1 MTNPAHSTNS
11 ASRKARW
18 ATAMVAG
25 VALAAIGA
33 GTLPAVASAAERPAA
48 PVTGTLHADRPLDR
62 TALRASL
69 DGLPDV
75 AVNGALARVS
85 GRDGRWSGAAG
96 PTVPSADANF
106 RIGSVTKVFT
116 STVALQLVAE
126 GRLGLD
132 TPVQQVLPG
141 TLPADWAPITVGQL
155 LSHTSDLPKPVAP
168 APDTTPAS
176 AVADAVRAA
185 AEAGAP
191 QPVPGSRQQYNGLNH
206 FLLGM
211 VIERTTGRTYAE
223 EVQRR
228 IARPLG
234 LRHTYVPAADDR
246 SLPAPHTRALWD
258 ASGKGTG
265 ELADNS
271 RQSPWAWA
279 EGGMIS
285 NAPELDRFFTAL
297 MQGRLL
303 PPAQQKLLTEPVP
316 GIEGNGT
323 FSRGGLQH
331 VELRPGTWVWG
342 KTGSYN
348 GYTSGVFT
356 NEDRS
361 RVLVYS
367 LNPTNRRPQKPED
380 GLTERDHIFKIAG
393 AAF

>member
-1 MTNPAHSTNS
+1 MTNPANS

-18 ATAMVAG
+18 ATAIAAG

-33 GTLPAVASAAERPAA
+33 GTLPAAASAAERPAA
-48 PVTGTLHADRPLDR
+48 AAAPVTGTPHANRPLDR
-62 TALRASL
+62 AALQASL

-75 AVNGALARVS
+75 AVSGALARVS

-106 RIGSVTKVFT
+106 RIGSITKVFT
-116 STVALQLVAE
+116 STVTLQLVAE

-141 TLPADWAPITVGQL
+141 TLPADWAPITIGQL
-155 LSHTSDLPKPVAP
+155 LSHTSDLPHPVAP
-168 APDTTPAS
+168 SADTTPAS
-176 AVADAVRAA
+176 AIADALRVAV
-185 AEAGAP
+185 EEGAP
-191 QPVPGSRQQYNGLNH
+191 EPVPGSRQQYNGLNH
-206 FLLGM
+206 LLLGM
-211 VIERTTGRTYAE
+211 AIERTTGRTYAE
-223 EVQRR
+223 EVRRR

-234 LRHTYVPAADDR
+234 LRHTYVPASDDR

-258 ASGKGTG
+258 ASGTGTG
-265 ELADNS
+265 ELVDNS

-297 MQGRLL
+297 MNGRLL
-303 PPAQQKLLTEPVP
+303 PPAQQRLLTEPVP
-316 GIEGNGT
+316 GFEGNRT

-331 VELRPGTWVWG
+331 VQLGPDTWVWG

-348 GYTSGVFT
+348 GYTSGVFIG
-356 NEDRS
+356 EDRS

-367 LNPTNRRPQKPED
+367 LNPTNRRPQKEAD
-380 GLTERDHIFKIAG
+380 GLTEMGRILKIAD

>member
-1 MTNPAHSTNS
+1 MTNPANS

-18 ATAMVAG
+18 ATAIAAG
-25 VALAAIGA
+25 VVLAAIGA

-48 PVTGTLHADRPLDR
+48 PVTGIVHTREPLDR
-62 TALRASL
+62 AALQASL

-96 PTVPSADANF
+96 PTVPSAEANF

-116 STVALQLVAE
+116 STVTLQLVAE
-126 GRLGLD
+126 GRLTLD

-155 LSHTSDLPKPVAP
+155 LSHTSGMPHPVAP
-168 APDTTPAS
+168 SAGTTPAS
-176 AVADAVRAA
+176 AIADALRVAV
-185 AEAGAP
+185 EEGAP
-191 QPVPGSRQQYNGLNH
+191 TPAPGVRQQYNGLNH
-206 FLLGM
+206 LLLGM
-211 VIERTTGRTYAE
+211 AIEKTTGRTYAE

-234 LRHTYVPAADDR
+234 LRHTYVPAADDH

-258 ASGKGTG
+258 ASGTGTG
-265 ELADNS
+265 ELVDNS

-297 MQGRLL
+297 MNGRLL

-316 GIEGNGT
+316 GFEGNRT

-331 VELRPGTWVWG
+331 MELSPGTWVWG

-348 GYTSGVFT
+348 GYTSGVFI
-356 NEDRS
+356 NEERS

-380 GLTERDHIFKIAG
+380 GLTELDHVFKIAR
-393 AAF
+393 ATF

>member
-1 MTNPAHSTNS
+1 MTNPANS

-18 ATAMVAG
+18 ATAIAAG

-33 GTLPAVASAAERPAA
+33 GTLPAVASAAERPAGA
-48 PVTGTLHADRPLDR
+48 PVTGVVHTHDRLDR
-62 TALRASL
+62 AALQDSL

-75 AVNGALARVS
+75 AVSGALARVS
-85 GRDGRWSGAAG
+85 GKDGRWSGAAG

-116 STVALQLVAE
+116 STVTLQLVAE

-141 TLPADWAPITVGQL
+141 ALPADWAPITIGQL
-155 LSHTSDLPKPVAP
+155 LSHTSDLPKPVTP
-168 APDTTPAS
+168 GPGTTPAS
-176 AVADAVRAA
+176 AVSDSVRAA
-185 AEAGAP
+185 GAW
-191 QPVPGSRQQYNGLNH
+191 QPAPGSKQQYNGLNYL
-206 FLLGM
+206 LLGM
-211 VIERTTGRTYAE
+211 AIEKTTGRTYAE

-265 ELADNS
+265 ELVDNS

-297 MQGRLL
+297 MNGRLL
-303 PPAQQKLLTEPVP
+303 EPAQQKLLTEAVP
-316 GIEGNGT
+316 GFEGTRT

-331 VELRPGTWVWG
+331 WELGPGTWVWG
-342 KTGSYN
+342 KTGSYD
-348 GYTSGVFT
+348 GYTSGLFI

-367 LNPTNRRPQKPED
+367 LNPTNRSPQKKED

>member
-1 MTNPAHSTNS
+1 MTNPVNST
-11 ASRKARW
+11 SRKARW
-18 ATAMVAG
+18 ATAIAAG

-33 GTLPAVASAAERPAA
+33 GTLPAVASAAEQPAGA
-48 PVTGTLHADRPLDR
+48 PVTGIVHTHDRLDR
-62 TALRASL
+62 AALQASL

-75 AVNGALARVS
+75 AVSGALARVS
-85 GRDGRWSGAAG
+85 GRDGRWSGMAG

-116 STVALQLVAE
+116 STVTLQLVAE
-126 GRLGLD
+126 GRLTLD

-141 TLPADWAPITVGQL
+141 TLPADWAPMTIGQL
-155 LSHTSDLPKPVAP
+155 LSHTSDLPRPQPP
-168 APDTTPAS
+168 APGTTPAS

-191 QPVPGSRQQYNGLNH
+191 KPVPGSRQQYNGLNH

-211 VIERTTGRTYAE
+211 AIEKTTGRTYAE

-234 LRHTYVPAADDR
+234 LRHTYVPAADDL

-258 ASGKGTG
+258 ASGTGTG
-265 ELADNS
+265 ELVDNS

-316 GIEGNGT
+316 GFEGNRT

-331 VELRPGTWVWG
+331 IELRPGTWVWG

-348 GYTSGVFT
+348 GYTSGVFAS
-356 NEDRS
+356 EDRG

-367 LNPTNRRPQKPED
+367 LNPTNRRPQKETD
-380 GLTERDHIFKIAG
+380 GLTELDRVFKIAR